1 MRCPLS
7 AAARAWNGTRRELAS
22 PPRRLPRHD
31 PPQRRPPQRRTRRPP
46 RWVPDPPSPVPRK
59 MQPENNNRCAPHNT
73 RSPPN
78 PRPSI
83 AGTLTVRG
91 GTDPRGQGTTHP
103 RGDQHPQPAGQPTA
117 PARAMRRHPPH
128 HGKKRSRP
136 PHRTQVPTSQG
147 VVAVHNPE
155 GGRVPR
161 RRGVPHRRG
170 VEESRHRLRGV
181 PHVREHRT
189 DGHASVSLFLLSHG
203 QLD

>member
-1 MRCPLS
+1 MRYPLS
-7 AAARAWNGTRRELAS
+7 AAARAWNGTRRGLAS
-22 PPRRLPRHD
+22 PPRRLPRHE
-31 PPQRRPPQRRTRRPP
+31 PPQRRPPQRRPLRPP

-59 MQPENNNRCAPHNT
+59 MQPENNNKCAPHK

-117 PARAMRRHPPH
+117 PARAMCRNPPH

-136 PHRTQVPTSQG
+136 PHRPQVPTSQG
-147 VVAVHNPE
+147 VVAVHNTE

-161 RRGVPHRRG
+161 RRGVPHRRW

-189 DGHASVSLFLLSHG
+189 DGHGEIISILI
-203 QLD
+203 